1 MRELRTKNHF
11 VFVYLFFFW
20 GGGGVFLFVK
30 FLCWAQSMK
39 SPRCLYCIFSYFLRV
54 NFGLKGL
61 FLNIQVLLNNN
72 ETCHHQQEV
81 YEDVFS
87 PSLTCSWDSGNGVL
101 NHFTP
106 RSAQNKH
113 WNKFHFKE
121 ILKLKTS
128 CITGK
133 YYSVAF
139 I

>member
-1 MRELRTKNHF
+1 MFFIREILMLGPKHEKST
-11 VFVYLFFFW
+11 LFI
-20 GGGGVFLFVK
+20 
-30 FLCWAQSMK
+30 
-39 SPRCLYCIFSYFLRV
+39 LYFSYFLRV

-61 FLNIQVLLNNN
+61 FLNIHVLLN

-87 PSLTCSWDSGNGVL
+87 SSLTCSWDSRNVVP
-101 NHFTP
+101 NDFTP

-133 YYSVAF
+133 YYSVAV